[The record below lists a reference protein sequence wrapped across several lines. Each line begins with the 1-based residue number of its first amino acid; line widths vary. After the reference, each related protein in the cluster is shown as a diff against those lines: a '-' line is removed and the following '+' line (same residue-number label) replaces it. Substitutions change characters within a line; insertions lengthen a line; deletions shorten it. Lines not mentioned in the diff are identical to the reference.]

1 MKTLNIEEFSKE
13 MKRLVQERLGD
24 DIVVE
29 VRDIDKNNSTH
40 KKALSINESGSSI
53 GTIIY
58 LDGYYADY
66 ISNKDL
72 DVLAD
77 MIERS
82 YRDNRGD
89 DLEINTKNILD
100 FEQAK
105 EKICYEIINYEENKE
120 MLESL
125 PHRRVLDLAV
135 VYKLIVKKEAKGS
148 MSTKVTNKLME
159 IWKVTEEDLWNLAE
173 QNTVR
178 LLKIKFMDSYLMA
191 VEMKVLGDPIAM
203 IYGDADWN
211 KLYILTN
218 EDVVNGAC
226 LILNKVIMRS
236 LAEKFGHG
244 FMVVPSSIHETLL
257 VNEEFD
263 NEERADEL
271 KEIISRV
278 NCTLRKEDILSN
290 NLYYW
295 DMERDELRMV

>member
-1 MKTLNIEEFSKE
+1 MKILNIEEFSKE

-24 DIVVE
+24 DVE
-29 VRDIDKNNSTH
+29 IEIRDIDKNNSTH

-58 LDGYYADY
+58 LDSYYIDY
-66 ISNKDL
+66 SSNAEL

-89 DLEINTKNILD
+89 DLEIETKKIFD

-105 EKICYEIINYEENKE
+105 DRICYELINYEENKE
-120 MLESL
+120 TLESL

-135 VYKLIVKKEAKGS
+135 VYKILIKKEAKGS
-148 MSTKVTNKLME
+148 MTTRVTNKLME
-159 IWKVTEEDLWNLAE
+159 IWKITEEDLWNLAE

-178 LLKIKFMDSYLMA
+178 LLKIKFMDTYLMA
-191 VEMKVLGDPIAM
+191 VEMGVLGDPMAM
-203 IYGDADWN
+203 ICGGADWD
-211 KLYILTN
+211 KLYVLTN

-257 VNEEFD
+257 VNVD
-263 NEERADEL
+263 YDEERAAEL
-271 KEIISRV
+271 KEIISNV
-278 NCTLRKEDILSN
+278 NSTLRKEDVLSN

>member
-1 MKTLNIEEFSKE
+1 MKILNIEEFSKE

-24 DIVVE
+24 DVE
-29 VRDIDKNNSTH
+29 IEIRDIDKNNSTH

-58 LDGYYADY
+58 LEEYYADY
-66 ISNKDL
+66 VSNEDL

-82 YRDNRGD
+82 YRDNKGD
-89 DLEINTKNILD
+89 DLEIDTKNILD
-100 FEQAK
+100 FEQSK
-105 EKICYEIINYEENKE
+105 DRICYELINYEENKE
-120 MLESL
+120 TLESL
-125 PHRRVLDLAV
+125 PHRKVLDLAV
-135 VYKLIVKKEAKGS
+135 VYKILIKKEAKGS
-148 MSTKVTNKLME
+148 MTTRVTNKLME

-191 VEMKVLGDPIAM
+191 VEMQVLGDPIAM
-203 IYGDADWN
+203 ICWGADWD
-211 KLYILTN
+211 KLYVLTN

-244 FMVVPSSIHETLL
+244 FMIVPSSIHETLL
-257 VNEEFD
+257 VND
-263 NEERADEL
+263 DYDEERAAEL
-271 KEIISRV
+271 KEIISNV
-278 NCTLRKEDILSN
+278 NSTLRKEDVLSD

-295 DMERDELRMV
+295 DMERNELRMV

>member
-1 MKTLNIEEFSKE
+1 MKILNIEEFSKE

-24 DIVVE
+24 DVE
-29 VRDIDKNNSTH
+29 IEIRDIDKNNSTH

-58 LDGYYADY
+58 LDSYYIDY
-66 ISNKDL
+66 SSNAEL

-89 DLEINTKNILD
+89 DLEIETKKIFD
-100 FEQAK
+100 FEQVK
-105 EKICYEIINYEENKE
+105 DRICYELINYEENKE
-120 MLESL
+120 TLESL
-125 PHRRVLDLAV
+125 PHRKVLDLAV
-135 VYKLIVKKEAKGS
+135 VYKILIKKEAKGS
-148 MSTKVTNKLME
+148 MTTRVTNKLME
-159 IWKVTEEDLWNLAE
+159 IWKITEEDLWNLAE

-178 LLKIKFMDSYLMA
+178 LLKIKFMDTYLMA
-191 VEMKVLGDPIAM
+191 VEMGVLGDPMAM
-203 IYGDADWN
+203 ICGGADWD
-211 KLYILTN
+211 KLYVLTN

-257 VNEEFD
+257 VND
-263 NEERADEL
+263 DYDEERAAEL
-271 KEIISRV
+271 KEIISNV
-278 NCTLRKEDILSN
+278 NSTLRKEDVLSN

-295 DMERDELRMV
+295 DMERNELRVV

>member
-1 MKTLNIEEFSKE
+1 MKILNIEEFSKE

-24 DIVVE
+24 DVE
-29 VRDIDKNNSTH
+29 IEIRDIDKNNSTH

-58 LDGYYADY
+58 LDSYYIDY
-66 ISNKDL
+66 SSNAEL

-89 DLEINTKNILD
+89 DLEIETKKIFD

-105 EKICYEIINYEENKE
+105 DRICYELINYEENKE
-120 MLESL
+120 TLESL

-148 MSTKVTNKLME
+148 MSTKVTNELME
-159 IWKVTEEDLWNLAE
+159 IWKITEEDLWNLAE

-178 LLKIKFMDSYLMA
+178 LLKIQFMNFYLMA

-203 IYGDADWN
+203 ICGGADWD

-218 EDVVNGAC
+218 EDIINGAC
-226 LILNKVIMRS
+226 LILNKEIMRS

-263 NEERADEL
+263 NEERAAEL

-278 NCTLRKEDILSN
+278 NRTLRKEDILSN

>member
-1 MKTLNIEEFSKE
+1 MKILNIEEFSKE

-24 DIVVE
+24 GVE
-29 VRDIDKNNSTH
+29 IEIRDIDKNNSTH

-58 LDGYYADY
+58 LDSYYIDY
-66 ISNKDL
+66 SSNAEL

-77 MIERS
+77 MIEKS

-89 DLEINTKNILD
+89 DLEIETKKIFD

-105 EKICYEIINYEENKE
+105 DRICYELINYEENKE
-120 MLESL
+120 TLESL
-125 PHRRVLDLAV
+125 PHRKVLDLAV
-135 VYKLIVKKEAKGS
+135 VYKILIKKEAKGS
-148 MSTKVTNKLME
+148 MTTRVTNKLME
-159 IWKVTEEDLWNLAE
+159 IWKITEEDLWNLAE

-178 LLKIKFMDSYLMA
+178 LLKIKFMDTYLMA
-191 VEMKVLGDPIAM
+191 VEMGVLGDPIAM
-203 IYGDADWN
+203 ICGGADWD
-211 KLYILTN
+211 KLYVLTN

-257 VNEEFD
+257 VND
-263 NEERADEL
+263 DYDEERAAEL
-271 KEIISRV
+271 KEIISNV
-278 NCTLRKEDILSN
+278 NSTLRKEDVLSN

-295 DMERDELRMV
+295 DMERNELRVV